1 MRRARLRGAHALRTD
16 TRLMEF
22 ECDEPLGF
30 VGGQFVSVVTGRIA
44 ASGRPYRRAYSILS
58 PDREQ
63 RRFEIAV
70 KRIDAGLCS
79 GLLHD
84 LPVGGEI
91 AFTGPWGDFHPRE
104 GASGPLLVLAT
115 DTGITAALGLV
126 RGARAAQRLH
136 ETTLVWLRTPSDY
149 FLPEALVRSLIPHG
163 CAEAILGELPPIGH
177 VERVPHMRA
186 WLRARPPVAEAF
198 IAGDGAVNYALL
210 DDLVA
215 AGVPATRDSL
225 ESFFNFPRRT
235 AT

>member
-1 MRRARLRGAHALRTD
+1 MRRARLLAARALRAD

-30 VGGQFVSVVTGRIA
+30 VGGQFVSVDTGRIA
-44 ASGRPYRRAYSILS
+44 ASGRPYRRAYSLLS

-70 KRIDAGLCS
+70 KRIDDGVCS
-79 GLLHD
+79 GLLHE
-84 LPVGGEI
+84 LAVGADI
-91 AFTGPWGDFHPRE
+91 SFTGPWGDFHPR
-104 GASGPLLVLAT
+104 AQGPLLVLAT

-126 RGARAAQRLH
+126 RGARAASRLH
-136 ETTLVWLRTPSDY
+136 ETTLVWLRTPSEY
-149 FLPEALVRSLIPHG
+149 FLPEELVRSWIPRA
-163 CAEAILGELPPIGH
+163 CAEVIIGELPPIGH
-177 VERVPHMRA
+177 AERVPHMRA
-186 WLRARPPVAEAF
+186 WLRTRLPVAEAF

-235 AT
+235 AS